1 MTSMP
6 GHRTAIVPRAS
17 MNWSR
22 SPRVCVSRSMR
33 RTASTAKPAISR
45 IPTATSPGCR
55 RRAAAAPITR
65 RCKSFRAASSRGW
78 PRYRHTKSVT
88 RTGWPKSTVTATVC
102 RQFASR
108 ILADNRQTR
117 HGPAAS
123 MLPGRLRIQPC
134 PPIPGARRIVMF
146 PIRFNRLAI
155 AAAALASLML
165 PGAVLAQTPD
175 HPTDSSA
182 QFPSSR
188 DLRGLTTAGSYLA
201 ARHASVERDAT
212 AAAAFYRSALRT
224 DPKNNE
230 LLDRAFIS
238 SLAEGDIDEA
248 VKLAD
253 RVLAIDKNNRVARL
267 VVGARD
273 LKQKKY
279 AAAQANINQSV
290 RGPITDLV
298 ATLLSGWAAYGAG
311 DTRSA
316 IAGIDKL
323 TGPEWYPIF
332 KDLHS
337 GMILELAGKEKEAGV
352 RLERAYKLDDSAL
365 RVTDAY
371 ARWLSRNKDAAAAAA
386 IYEAF
391 DKKLARHPLVLE
403 GIRETK
409 AGKKLSPLVDS
420 PQTGAAEA
428 LYGIGAS
435 LTRRGG
441 EDLALVYLQLALYLA
456 PNHSLALLSLADLY
470 ESVKKPQMAIKVY
483 ERVPASSPL
492 KRNAQIQ
499 QATDL
504 DASDRSDEAI
514 RILKGVT
521 AQDPKDLE
529 ALMALGNIERGRK
542 KFADCTQTYTQ
553 GINAL
558 PSTNEKGNWVYYYF
572 RGICEERS
580 KQWAKAETDMRK
592 ALDLQPE
599 QPHVLNYLGY
609 SWIDQ
614 GINLDEGMKMIK
626 RAVEQRPD
634 DGYIVDSLGWAYY
647 RIGNYEDAVKNLER
661 AIDLKPEDPTIN
673 DHLGDAYW
681 RVGRT
686 LEAKLQWA
694 HARDLKP
701 EADELPKIEAKIA
714 NGMTDDNSNSSAA
727 QAEKEKKKDDGKG
740 G

>member
-1 MTSMP
+1 
-6 GHRTAIVPRAS
+6 
-17 MNWSR
+17 
-22 SPRVCVSRSMR
+22 
-33 RTASTAKPAISR
+33 
-45 IPTATSPGCR
+45 
-55 RRAAAAPITR
+55 
-65 RCKSFRAASSRGW
+65 
-78 PRYRHTKSVT
+78 
-88 RTGWPKSTVTATVC
+88 
-102 RQFASR
+102 
-108 ILADNRQTR
+108 
-117 HGPAAS
+117 
-123 MLPGRLRIQPC
+123 
-134 PPIPGARRIVMF
+134 MF
-146 PIRFNRLAI
+146 PIRINRLAI
-155 AAAALASLML
+155 AAAAVTSLML
-165 PGAVLAQTPD
+165 PARLVAQTPD
-175 HPTDSSA
+175 HPADSSA
-182 QFPSSR
+182 QFPTSR
-188 DLRGLTTAGSYLA
+188 DLKSLTTAGSYLA
-201 ARHASVERDAT
+201 ARHASVERDASS
-212 AAAAFYRSALRT
+212 AAAFYRSALRT

-253 RVLAIDKNNRVARL
+253 RVLANDKNNRVARL

-273 LKQKKY
+273 LKQRKY
-279 AAAQANINQSV
+279 AAAQSNINQSV

-298 ATLLSGWAAYGAG
+298 ATLLSGWAAWGAG
-311 DTRSA
+311 DTKA
-316 IAGIDKL
+316 AVANIDKL

-337 GMILELAGKEKEAGV
+337 GMILELAGKEKDAGV

-365 RVTDAY
+365 RVSDAW
-371 ARWLSRNKDAAAAAA
+371 ARWLSRNKEAAAATAV
-386 IYEAF
+386 YEAF

-403 GIRETK
+403 GIRETR

-470 ESVKKPQMAIKVY
+470 ESVKKPQMAIRIY

-504 DASDRSDEAI
+504 DASDRSEEAI
-514 RILKGVT
+514 KILKNVT

-553 GINAL
+553 GINVL
-558 PSTNEKGNWVYYYF
+558 PAANEKSSWVYYYF

-580 KQWAKAETDMRK
+580 KQWSKAEADMRK
-592 ALDLQPE
+592 ALELQPE

-686 LEAKLQWA
+686 LEARFQWA

-701 EADELPKIEAKIA
+701 EAEELPKIEAKIE
-714 NGMTDDNSNSSAA
+714 NGLPDDTSSAA
-727 QAEKEKKKDDGKG
+727 SADKKKEIGKG

>member
-1 MTSMP
+1 
-6 GHRTAIVPRAS
+6 
-17 MNWSR
+17 
-22 SPRVCVSRSMR
+22 
-33 RTASTAKPAISR
+33 
-45 IPTATSPGCR
+45 
-55 RRAAAAPITR
+55 
-65 RCKSFRAASSRGW
+65 
-78 PRYRHTKSVT
+78 
-88 RTGWPKSTVTATVC
+88 
-102 RQFASR
+102 
-108 ILADNRQTR
+108 
-117 HGPAAS
+117 
-123 MLPGRLRIQPC
+123 
-134 PPIPGARRIVMF
+134 MF
-146 PIRFNRLAI
+146 SIRFNRWTI
-155 AAAALASLML
+155 AAFAVTALAVPGSLS
-165 PGAVLAQTPD
+165 AQTPD
-175 HPTDSSA
+175 HPSDNSA

-188 DLRGLTTAGSYLA
+188 DLKSLTTSGSYLA
-201 ARHASVERDAT
+201 ARHASVERDSNSAAT
-212 AAAAFYRSALRT
+212 FYRSALRS

-238 SLAEGDIDEA
+238 SLADGDIDEA

-253 RVLAIDKNNRVARL
+253 RILTIDKSNRVARL
-267 VVGARD
+267 VVGVRD
-273 LKQKKY
+273 LKLKKY
-279 AAAQANINQSV
+279 SAAQLNINQSI

-298 ATLLSGWAAYGAG
+298 ATLLSGWASYGAG
-311 DTRSA
+311 DTKTA
-316 IAGIDKL
+316 VANIDKL

-337 GMILELAGKEKEAGV
+337 GMILELAGKEKDAGV
-352 RLERAYKLDDSAL
+352 RLERAYKLDDSML
-365 RVTDAY
+365 RVADDY
-371 ARWLSRNKDAAAAAA
+371 GRWLSRNKDAAAARA

-391 DKKLARHPLVLE
+391 DKKLPRHPLVLE
-403 GIRETK
+403 ELRETK

-428 LYGIGAS
+428 LYGIGAT

-441 EDLALVYLQLALYLA
+441 EDLALVYLQLSLYLA
-456 PNHSLALLSLADLY
+456 PNHPLALLSLADLY
-470 ESVKKPQMAIKVY
+470 ESVKKPAMAIKVY
-483 ERVPASSPL
+483 ERMPASSPL

-499 QATDL
+499 LATNL
-504 DASDRSDEAI
+504 DAAERSEEAI
-514 RILKGVT
+514 KILKGVT
-521 AQDPKDLE
+521 TEDPKDIE
-529 ALMALGNIERGRK
+529 AVMALGNIERGRK
-542 KFADCTQTYTQ
+542 KFADCVQTYSQ
-553 GINAL
+553 GIAAL
-558 PSTNEKGNWVYYYF
+558 PAASEKNNWVYYYY

-580 KQWAKAETDMRK
+580 KQWGKAEADMRK

-681 RVGRT
+681 RIGRT
-686 LEAKLQWA
+686 LEARFQWA

-701 EADELPKIEAKIA
+701 EPEELPKIEAKLE
-714 NGMTDDNSNSSAA
+714 NGLPDDTSSAA
-727 QAEKEKKKDDGKG
+727 SADKKKEDGKG

>member
-1 MTSMP
+1 
-6 GHRTAIVPRAS
+6 
-17 MNWSR
+17 
-22 SPRVCVSRSMR
+22 
-33 RTASTAKPAISR
+33 
-45 IPTATSPGCR
+45 
-55 RRAAAAPITR
+55 
-65 RCKSFRAASSRGW
+65 
-78 PRYRHTKSVT
+78 
-88 RTGWPKSTVTATVC
+88 
-102 RQFASR
+102 
-108 ILADNRQTR
+108 
-117 HGPAAS
+117 
-123 MLPGRLRIQPC
+123 
-134 PPIPGARRIVMF
+134 MF

-155 AAAALASLML
+155 AAAAIASLVL

-175 HPTDSSA
+175 HPADSSA
-182 QFPSSR
+182 QFPTSR
-188 DLRGLTTAGSYLA
+188 DLRGLTTSGSYLA
-201 ARHASVERDAT
+201 ARHASVERDAS

-311 DTRSA
+311 DTRVA

-332 KDLHS
+332 KDLHA

-365 RVTDAY
+365 RVSDAY
-371 ARWLSRNKDAAAAAA
+371 ARWLSRNKDAQAAAA

-409 AGKKLSPLVDS
+409 AGKKLSPLVES

-470 ESVKKPQMAIKVY
+470 ESVKKPQMAIKIY

-504 DASDRSDEAI
+504 DASDRSEEAI

-529 ALMALGNIERGRK
+529 ALIALGNIERGRK

-558 PSTNEKGNWVYYYF
+558 PATNEKGNWVYYYF

-592 ALDLQPE
+592 ALELQPE

-686 LEAKLQWA
+686 LEAKFQWA

-701 EADELPKIEAKIA
+701 EPEELPKIQAKID
-714 NGMTDDNSNSSAA
+714 NGLPDDTSSAA
-727 QAEKEKKKDDGKG
+727 SAEKKKEDGKG